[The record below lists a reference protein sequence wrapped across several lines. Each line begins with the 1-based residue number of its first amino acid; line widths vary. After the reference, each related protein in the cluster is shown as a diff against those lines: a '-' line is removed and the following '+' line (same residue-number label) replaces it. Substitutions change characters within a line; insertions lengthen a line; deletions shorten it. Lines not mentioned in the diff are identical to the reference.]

1 MIETILFFIV
11 IGTILFWL
19 MPFIIPIA
27 IAVGII
33 SFIMVISE
41 SKMSNNKLKRST
53 DFSSELGKT
62 MREKDMIDSM
72 FGNKELDSIQET
84 LITKNVLDNTKK

>member
-1 MIETILFFIV
+1 MVETIIFLIV

-27 IAVGII
+27 IVVGII
-33 SFIMVISE
+33 SFIIVVSE
-41 SKMSNNKLKRST
+41 AKMSNNKLKRNT
-53 DFSSELGKT
+53 DFSSELGKA

-72 FGNKELDSIQET
+72 FGNKELDGLEET
-84 LITKNVLDNTKK
+84 IITKNIIDDIK

>member
-33 SFIMVISE
+33 SFIIVISE
-41 SKMSNNKLKRST
+41 SKISKNKLKRNT
-53 DFSSELGKT
+53 DFSSELGKA

-72 FGNKELDSIQET
+72 FGNKELDGFEET
-84 LITKNVLDNTKK
+84 IITKNIIDNMK

>member
-33 SFIMVISE
+33 SFIIVISE
-41 SKMSNNKLKRST
+41 SKISNNKLKRNT
-53 DFSSELGKT
+53 DFSSELGKA

-72 FGNKELDSIQET
+72 FGNKELDGFEET
-84 LITKNVLDNTKK
+84 IITKNIIDNMK

>member
-27 IAVGII
+27 IAVSII
-33 SFIMVISE
+33 SFIIVISE
-41 SKMSNNKLKRST
+41 SKISNNKLKRNT
-53 DFSSELGKT
+53 DFSSELGKA

-72 FGNKELDSIQET
+72 FGNKELDGFEET
-84 LITKNVLDNTKK
+84 IITKNIIDNMK